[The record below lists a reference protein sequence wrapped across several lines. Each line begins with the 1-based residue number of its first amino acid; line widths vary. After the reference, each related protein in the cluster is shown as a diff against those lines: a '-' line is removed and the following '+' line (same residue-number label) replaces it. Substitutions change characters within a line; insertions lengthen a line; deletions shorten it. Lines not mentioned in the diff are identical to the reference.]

1 MIPNDKESGY
11 TVSSAND
18 LVELH
23 ELTLSKSCYIPVSV
37 EDWNEAE
44 MLRAYRKLCNFG
56 FHH

>member
-44 MLRAYRKLCNFG
+44 MLRAYRKL
-56 FHH
+56 